1 MTRYILF
8 LTFFIG
14 ALPAHS
20 LAAREQKSDT
30 LHSTILFPQDSLG
43 KSTDTLRPEQ
53 KFRIDISRFFG
64 RTSVVFFG
72 ATTVRHSPQGIPSLL
87 ETKNPITLA
96 EAQWGCTAIL
106 GNVIVN
112 LHLGRLSGEL
122 SAPKNPNEKLS
133 TRPYT
138 NDASFGYIVW
148 EHQGFSIAP
157 CFLSGETW
165 RSLEQDKSKITYI
178 NSLGGE
184 VNLSYTF
191 PFHYPVVP
199 GVSVPEITDMIDAVI
214 SLRLGYAQHFTSDN
228 SGRLFAAPFAI
239 PAHQEFSARLVLGI
253 GFSTLFVGTR

>member
-1 MTRYILF
+1 MNRSALF
-8 LTFFIG
+8 LV
-14 ALPAHS
+14 S
-20 LAAREQKSDT
+20 LAFAFATEMLYAQEQTSDT
-30 LHSTILFPQDSLG
+30 PHRPILIPQDSLS
-43 KSTDTLRPEQ
+43 KSADTLRPEQ
-53 KFRIDISRFFG
+53 KFRIDVLRFLG

-96 EAQWGCTAIL
+96 EAQWGFTATL
-106 GNVIVN
+106 GNVVAS
-112 LHLGRLSGEL
+112 LHLGRLGWEL
-122 SAPKNPNEKLS
+122 SAPKKPNEQLS
-133 TRPYT
+133 SLPVT
-138 NDASFGYIVW
+138 NDASIGYIVW

-165 RSLEQDKSKITYI
+165 RSLEKDRSKFTYL

-184 VNLSYTF
+184 VNFSYTF

-228 SGRLFAAPFAI
+228 SGRLFAAPFAF

-253 GFSTLFVGTR
+253 GFSTLFVGSR